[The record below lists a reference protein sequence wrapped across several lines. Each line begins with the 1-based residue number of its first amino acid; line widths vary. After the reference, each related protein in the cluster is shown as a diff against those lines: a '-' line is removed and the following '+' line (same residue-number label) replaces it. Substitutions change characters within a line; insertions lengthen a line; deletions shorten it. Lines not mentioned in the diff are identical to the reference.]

1 LWRRSGYR
9 QLSARRLWL
18 RVVLESAQ
26 TPIRK
31 AVGGVDERVSR
42 AGLLYEQAVFSGDAG
57 SLARADQELDAAEAD
72 LAVARGRLMHT
83 RFLLRRDSAAAEEDP
98 GELPLFERAARLYQ
112 ALGDIGCEAEALF
125 WVGCFH
131 QVVRHD
137 NAVAVP
143 VLERS
148 LKLASQAGDK
158 AAMSEALRHL
168 GIAAH
173 RTGHLAVARQHLEES
188 TRLRREIGLLPGAAA
203 NMVGLAYIA
212 AAQQRGD
219 DALAL
224 LDEASA
230 IAIARQAHR
239 ILQQVDEA
247 RAELSIS
254 APTGRRAEG
263 PPPA

>member
-1 LWRRSGYR
+1 MR
-9 QLSARRLWL
+9 
-18 RVVLESAQ
+18 E
-26 TPIRK
+26 
-31 AVGGVDERVSR
+31 AVGGVDERVR
-42 AGLLYEQAVFSGDAG
+42 QAGLLYERAVFTGDAG
-57 SLARADQELDAAEAD
+57 LLAEADRELDAAEAD

-83 RFLLRRDSAAAEEDP
+83 RFLLRRDQDPAAAEEDP
-98 GELPLFERAARLYQ
+98 GELPLFERAARLYR
-112 ALGDIGCEAEALF
+112 ALGDIGGEAGALF

-137 NAVAVP
+137 NATAVP
-143 VLERS
+143 VLEQS

-173 RTGHLAVARQHLEES
+173 GAGRLEAARQHLEES

-212 AAQQRGD
+212 AAQERGD

-224 LDEASA
+224 LDEAGA
-230 IAIARQAHR
+230 IAGASQAHR
-239 ILQQVDEA
+239 ILEQVNEA
-247 RAELSIS
+247 RAELSDQHI
-254 APTGRRAEG
+254 PR
-263 PPPA
+263 PA